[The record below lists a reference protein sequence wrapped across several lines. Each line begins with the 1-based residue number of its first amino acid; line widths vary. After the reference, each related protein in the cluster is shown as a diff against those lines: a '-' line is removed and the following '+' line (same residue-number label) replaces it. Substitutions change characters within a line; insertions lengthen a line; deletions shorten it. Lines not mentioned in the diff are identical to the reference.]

1 MSIQCNIPGE
11 ECEDVE
17 IMSQVGLNA
26 VAPDAPASHL
36 IAADYTCQRP
46 AGQGAVFE
54 FAQYILLLKKMIKSP
69 INYDR
74 IDRNNF

>member
-1 MSIQCNIPGE
+1 M
-11 ECEDVE
+11 E
-17 IMSQVGLNA
+17 ILSQVGLNA
-26 VAPDAPASHL
+26 VPSDSPAARL

-54 FAQYILLLKKMIKSP
+54 FAQYLLQLKKTAKSP
-69 INYDR
+69 KNYDR